1 MVDSLGQEDSAKA
14 GAMQALEPA
23 RPGQVL
29 LSHLISVWPWVSHW
43 LGAVL
48 TTCRQEPLPCGVITR
63 IDGIA
68 HQNHQARC
76 QASWKKGCMKGMIS
90 GLIHLSGATWNPP
103 VPEGRHIA
111 KGNGEECQSPLDRP
125 WRNCLPSLYTR
136 SFICKQSESPS

>member
-103 VPEGRHIA
+103 VSEGRHILMCISQA
-111 KGNGEECQSPLDRP
+111 SPIPAEKRILASF
-125 WRNCLPSLYTR
+125 LLASLLAL
-136 SFICKQSESPS
+136 